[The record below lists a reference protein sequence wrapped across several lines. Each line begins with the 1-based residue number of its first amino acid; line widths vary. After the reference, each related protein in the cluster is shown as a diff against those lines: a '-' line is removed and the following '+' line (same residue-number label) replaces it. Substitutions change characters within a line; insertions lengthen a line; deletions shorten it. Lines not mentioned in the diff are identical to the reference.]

1 MLYPLSYG
9 RVYSVTSVAEA
20 RGFEPPVPCKGDN
33 SLAVSPIRPLW
44 HASLDRLRVP
54 DPNWLPE
61 PPRSTAYTGRTYA
74 VEMTARLRPEMA
86 ELPAYVPGKTV
97 PGAIKLAS
105 NETVYG
111 PLPSVRAA
119 IEQATD
125 GINRYPDNGCVE
137 LKSALAKHLNSGRV
151 GSAGGWGPEHIAVGC
166 GSVSLCQQLIQI
178 TSTAGDEVMFGWRS
192 FEIYPLQVRLAGATA
207 VQIPLT
213 DHTFDLDAMLAAVTD
228 RTRLIFVCNPNN
240 PTSTVVDPDALARF
254 VEKVPSHIVIAIDE
268 AYVEYIRDGLLPDS
282 LTLVR
287 EHSNVIVLRTF
298 SKAYGLAGLRVGYAA
313 GHPELITTLDK
324 AYVPFTLTSI
334 TQAAAIASLDAA
346 DELLARTDAVVAE
359 RARVGDALRG
369 AGFTLPSSQTNFVW
383 LPLGSRTLD
392 FVEQAA
398 RAHIVVRPY
407 GSDGVRVSIGAPE
420 ENDALLKFAEN
431 WI

>member
-1 MLYPLSYG
+1 
-9 RVYSVTSVAEA
+9 
-20 RGFEPPVPCKGDN
+20 
-33 SLAVSPIRPLW
+33 
-44 HASLDRLRVP
+44 
-54 DPNWLPE
+54 
-61 PPRSTAYTGRTYA
+61 
-74 VEMTARLRPEMA
+74 MA

-105 NETVYG
+105 NETVHG
-111 PLPSVRAA
+111 PLAGVRVA
-119 IEQATD
+119 IERATD
-125 GINRYPDNGCVE
+125 TINRYPDNGCVE

-151 GSAGGWGPEHIAVGC
+151 AGGGGWGSEHIAVGC
-166 GSVSLCQQLIQI
+166 GSVSLCQQLVQI
-178 TSTAGDEVMFGWRS
+178 TSTAGDEVVLGWRS

-213 DHTFDLDAMLAAVTD
+213 DHTFDLDAMSAAVTE

-254 VEKVPSHIVIAIDE
+254 IEAVPSHIVIAIDE
-268 AYVEYIRDGLLPDS
+268 AYVEYIRDGQLPDS
-282 LTLVR
+282 LALVR
-287 EHSNVIVLRTF
+287 EHSNVVVLRTF

-313 GHPELITTLDK
+313 AHPDLVTALDK
-324 AYVPFTLTSI
+324 AYVPFTVSSI

-346 DELLARTDAVVAE
+346 DELLVRTDAVVAE
-359 RARVGDALRG
+359 RTRVGDVLRG
-369 AGFTLPSSQTNFVW
+369 AGFTVPSSQTNFVW
-383 LPLGSRTLD
+383 LPLGARTLD

-398 RAHIVVRPY
+398 SARIVVRPY

-431 WI
+431 WIKGNRDE